1 MHGTVGN
8 MTRDVALHSRWQIW

>member
-8 MTRDVALHSRWQIW
+8 MTRDVALYSRWQIW